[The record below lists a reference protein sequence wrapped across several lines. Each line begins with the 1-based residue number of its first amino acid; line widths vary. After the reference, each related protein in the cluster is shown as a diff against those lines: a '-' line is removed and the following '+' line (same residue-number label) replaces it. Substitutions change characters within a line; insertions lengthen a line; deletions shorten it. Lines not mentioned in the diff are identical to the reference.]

1 MIKKGILGGTFD
13 PFHLGHLMLLR
24 ESMKALCLDAAIAEP
39 NLVPYYRR
47 QPALSNEER
56 LEICRLSVSGIPG
69 VQVSDREIRR
79 DSYTSTCELLRELRS
94 AEPETWPVFIIGMD
108 SFLYLHKWVRG
119 EEIPE
124 YGNLAVIRRPGSQL
138 RPEELPPELLRIYEK
153 YRSPDNAVRGP
164 AGQIFFLDTPEMDI
178 SATAIRNLLRKR
190 DFAAAREFLAP
201 AALTRIREIMEE
213 RPGIW
218 DEPS

>member
-69 VQVSDREIRR
+69 VQISDREIRR

-119 EEIPE
+119 EEIPK
-124 YGNLAVIRRPGSQL
+124 YGNLAVIKRPGSQL

-201 AALTRIREIMEE
+201 AALARIREIMEE

>member
-138 RPEELPPELLRIYEK
+138 RPEEL
-153 YRSPDNAVRGP
+153 V
-164 AGQIFFLDTPEMDI
+164 
-178 SATAIRNLLRKR
+178 SARVPM
-190 DFAAAREFLAP
+190 AAAP
-201 AALTRIREIMEE
+201 
-213 RPGIW
+213 
-218 DEPS
+218 